1 MKPHRLLLIAIFF
14 STGIFSLYPQMNM
27 KPIHRQTHQLF
38 VSSTDPGIQ
47 VKYLLYLPNGYDTG
61 EQKSW
66 PLLFFLHGAGERGDS
81 LDLVKMHGPPKIV
94 ETKDLPFLVVSPQC
108 PVNQRWSPEILKELL
123 DDILL
128 TYRTDKNRIYLT
140 GLSMGGFGTWD
151 LSMKYPEMF
160 AALAPICGGGDPSQ
174 MEKIKHI
181 PIWVFHGA
189 KDPVVP
195 LQRSEE
201 MVNALKKINGNVK
214 FTVYPE
220 ATHDSWTKTYNNE
233 KLYEWFLEQNK

>member
-1 MKPHRLLLIAIFF
+1 MFVTICF
-14 STGIFSLYPQMNM
+14 STGFFSVYPQTNM

-38 VSSTDPGIQ
+38 VSKADPDIQ
-47 VKYLLYLPNGYDTG
+47 VKYLLYLPNGYDTE

-66 PLLFFLHGAGERGDS
+66 PLLLFLHGAGERGDS
-81 LDLVKMHGPPKIV
+81 LDLVTMHGPPKIV
-94 ETKDLPFLVVSPQC
+94 QSKDLPFLVVSPQC

-123 DDILL
+123 DDIIER
-128 TYRTDKNRIYLT
+128 YRADRNRIYLT

-174 MEKIKHI
+174 VGKIKHI

-189 KDPVVP
+189 KDPVVT

-214 FTVYPE
+214 FTVYPD
-220 ATHDSWTKTYNNE
+220 ATHDSWTETYNNE
-233 KLYEWFLEQNK
+233 ELYEWLLEQRK